1 MSKQKIDGVIEA
13 VRYFPDGNIN
23 LVRIYERR
31 GVVFSDYILMD
42 RERLME
48 HLKNGNSYYTGRRIK
63 DMANQFDIDH
73 HVKLTKS
80 SEHESIVTDNKQS
93 TCDLLEDVPLF

>member
-13 VRYFPDGNIN
+13 VRYLPGGNIN
-23 LVRIYERR
+23 LVRIYERQ

-42 RERLME
+42 REKLIE
-48 HLKNGNSYYTGRRIK
+48 HLKNGSCFYTGIRIK
-63 DMANQFDIDH
+63 DMANKFDIDH
-73 HVKLTKS
+73 QIKLIKS
-80 SEHESIVTDNKQS
+80 SERECIVTDNTKS

>member
-42 RERLME
+42 REKLME
-48 HLKNGNSYYTGRRIK
+48 HLKNGSCYYTGRRIK
-63 DMANQFDIDH
+63 DMANKFDIDH
-73 HVKLTKS
+73 HVKLARA
-80 SEHESIVTDNKQS
+80 SERESIVTDNMQS
-93 TCDLLEDVPLF
+93 AFDLLEDVSLF

>member
-31 GVVFSDYILMD
+31 GVVFSDYILMG
-42 RERLME
+42 REKLME
-48 HLKNGNSYYTGRRIK
+48 HLKHGSRYYTGKRIK
-63 DMANQFDIDH
+63 DMANKFDVIH
-73 HVKLTKS
+73 HVKLAENS
-80 SEHESIVTDNKQS
+80 VVTDNAQS